1 MNGRLLELI
10 ADLLDGSL
18 EEEARGELNALLL
31 ADAEA
36 RRFYREHMELHARL
50 HLAYSGGG
58 LSEAMPDRLS
68 PAGKSNRRRTRN
80 LPFLA
85 WAGIA
90 AALVFA
96 LLAWLRPF
104 DSGDV
109 GIASLIR
116 SEGNGNGNG
125 FAPGHVFA
133 KGDRL
138 SIEEG
143 LVEMAF
149 RDTGVHLI
157 GAAPLS
163 LTLTGKDRLF
173 LHEGEVKLVV
183 PPQGVGFTV
192 ETFERSF
199 TDLGTSFVVTA
210 NSEGSKVLVLDGE
223 IAVGERNDNPEHLM
237 AEGEL
242 AKFDRNGEMKLRTS
256 RHSGVPELSL
266 PTMNLTAR
274 SLPGITV
281 GHEGL
286 PTIPKIGPHGDVIGR
301 QLVPLIQSGF
311 RDRTC
316 LNELKR
322 GAPLR
327 FTGIAGSYSQFPDG
341 VGLSPYKREYGWL
354 AWYHGNVAPPQSG
367 RYRFWG
373 YADNHLLVAIDGR
386 PVFEGSRRDS
396 PFRNDLNVPRTNHPS
411 LPCLNSEAGFA
422 SGPWMELDGS
432 PVQLD
437 ILFGEIDG
445 NRTSGLLLVEREGDA
460 YEETYWGQP
469 KWPLLLTEVP
479 GEVEITELEGLRRHL
494 EDKLMGSFSIS
505 NDAFWKVPAS
515 N

>member
-1 MNGRLLELI
+1 MSASRLDELI
-10 ADLLDGSL
+10 QKCLLGILTAEEFEELERSLNREDG
-18 EEEARGELNALLL
+18 
-31 ADAEA
+31 ADA
-36 RRFYREHMELHARL
+36 RRRL
-50 HLAYSGGG
+50 RLALRMDSY
-58 LSEAMPDRLS
+58 LSEAAMELERPETVADR
-68 PAGKSNRRRTRN
+68 NRS

-104 DSGDV
+104 DSGDA

-116 SEGNGNGNG
+116 IEGSGNE

-133 KGDRL
+133 EGDRL

-163 LTLTGKDRLF
+163 LTLTGNDRLF
-173 LHEGEVKLVV
+173 LRKGEVKLVV
-183 PPQGVGFTV
+183 PPQGVGFVVETV
-192 ETFERSF
+192 ERKF
-199 TDLGTSFVVTA
+199 TDLGTRFVVTA
-210 NSEGSKVLVLDGE
+210 DSEGSRVLVLDGE
-223 IAVGERNDNPEHLM
+223 IAVGERNDTPEQLM
-237 AEGEL
+237 SRGEL
-242 AKFDRNGEMKLRTS
+242 AKFDRNGEMKLRSS

-266 PTMNLTAR
+266 PTMSLTAR
-274 SLPGITV
+274 SLPGIIV
-281 GHEGL
+281 GHEGP
-286 PTIPKIGPHGDVIGR
+286 PTIPKIGPHGDVIAR
-301 QLVPLIQSGF
+301 QFLPLVRSGSW
-311 RDRTC
+311 DRGC

-322 GAPLR
+322 GTPLR

-341 VGLSPYKREYGWL
+341 VGLAPYKREYGWL
-354 AWYHGNVAPPQSG
+354 AWYHGRVAPPQPG

-373 YADNHLLVAIDGR
+373 YADNHLLVAMDGA

-396 PFRNDLNVPRTNHPS
+396 PFRTDLNVPRANHPS
-411 LPCLNSEAGFA
+411 LPCLNAEAGFA

-445 NRTSGLLLVEREGDA
+445 NRTSGLLLVEREGAA

-469 KWPLLLTEVP
+469 KWPLFLTEVP
-479 GEVEITELEGLRRHL
+479 GEVEIAELKGLRRHL
-494 EDKLMGSFSIS
+494 EDKLMGSFAIS
-505 NDAFWKVPAS
+505 NDALWKVPES